1 MFTTY
6 LRPAIF
12 VAAMTLFVAASSQ
25 MGQQALLS
33 AHAATADIDVECRL
47 LGCFDGQ
54 GNRLDPIS
62 TGSIDARAR
71 DAIAEENLKRNPRA
85 VNIGEIIG
93 RHARANGV
101 PLELA
106 HAIVWAES
114 TYRINVRGAAGEVG
128 LMQIMPATAD
138 LMGYRGSIEA
148 LFHPET
154 NIKYGMKY
162 LGGARRRGDGTICG
176 TILKYNAGH
185 GAKRMNPIS
194 AAYCRKV
201 EKHLGVS

>member
-1 MFTTY
+1 MILTY
-6 LRPAIF
+6 VRMAIF
-12 VAAMTLFVAASSQ
+12 VMSTMLFVAALSQ
-25 MGQQALLS
+25 MSQQAVMS
-33 AHAATADIDVECRL
+33 AEAATPDLAVECRL
-47 LGCFDGQ
+47 SGCFDGN
-54 GNRLDPIS
+54 GNRLDPIV
-62 TGSIDARAR
+62 TGSVDFQER
-71 DAIAEENLKRNPRA
+71 DLIAEENLKRSPNA
-85 VNIGEIIG
+85 VNIGEIVA

-114 TYRINVRGAAGEVG
+114 SYRINVRGAAGEVG

-138 LMGYRGSIEA
+138 LMGYRGSIKD

-154 NIKYGMKY
+154 NIRYGMKY
-162 LGGARRRGDGTICG
+162 LGGARKRSDGTVCG

-201 EKHLGVS
+201 EKHLGTS

>member
-1 MFTTY
+1 MFMTY
-6 LRPAIF
+6 VRMTIF
-12 VAAMTLFVAASSQ
+12 VTATMLFVAALSQ
-25 MGQQALLS
+25 MGQQAVLS
-33 AHAATADIDVECRL
+33 AEAATADLAVECRL
-47 LGCFDGQ
+47 LGCFDSN
-54 GNRLDPIS
+54 GNRLDPIA
-62 TGSIDARAR
+62 TGSIDTRER
-71 DAIAEENLKRNPRA
+71 DAIAQENLARSPQA
-85 VNIGEIIG
+85 VNIGEIVA

-101 PLELA
+101 PLKLA

-114 TYRINVRGAAGEVG
+114 SYRINVRGAAGEVG

-138 LMGYRGSIEA
+138 LMGYRGSIED

-154 NIKYGMKY
+154 NIRYGMKY
-162 LGGARRRGDGTICG
+162 LGGARKRSDGTICG

>member
-1 MFTTY
+1 MDLNIYRATV
-6 LRPAIF
+6 F
-12 VAAMTLFVAASSQ
+12 VAAVMLAISALSQ
-25 MGQQALLS
+25 MGQQAVLS
-33 AHAATADIDVECRL
+33 AEAATTDIEIECRL
-47 LGCFDGQ
+47 LGCFDSE
-54 GNRLDPIS
+54 GNRIDTIT
-62 TGSIDARAR
+62 TGSIGTKAR
-71 DAIAEENLKRNPRA
+71 DEIAEENLKRSAKA
-85 VNIGEIIG
+85 VNIGEIIA

-114 TYRINVRGAAGEVG
+114 SYRTNVRGAAGEVG
-128 LMQIMPATAD
+128 LMQIMPATAE
-138 LMGYRGSIEA
+138 LMGYHGSIKA
-148 LFHPET
+148 LFHPEV

-162 LGGARRRGDGTICG
+162 LGGARKRSDGTICG

-194 AAYCRKV
+194 AAYCKKV

>member
-1 MFTTY
+1 MFMTY
-6 LRPAIF
+6 VRPTIF
-12 VAAMTLFVAASSQ
+12 VVAMMLFVVAASQ
-25 MGQQALLS
+25 MSQQAVLS
-33 AHAATADIDVECRL
+33 AHAATADIEIECRL
-47 LGCFDGQ
+47 LGCFDSQ
-54 GNRLDPIS
+54 GNRLDPIL

-71 DAIAEENLKRNPRA
+71 DAIAEENLKRSPRTL
-85 VNIGEIIG
+85 NIGEIIG

-114 TYRINVRGAAGEVG
+114 TYRIDVRGAAGEVG

-201 EKHLGVS
+201 EKRLGVS

>member
-1 MFTTY
+1 MTY

-12 VAAMTLFVAASSQ
+12 VASMMLFIVASSQ

-33 AHAATADIDVECRL
+33 AHAATADNKVECRL
-47 LGCFDGQ
+47 LGCFDGE

-114 TYRINVRGAAGEVG
+114 TYRTNVRGAAGEVG

-138 LMGYRGSIEA
+138 LMGYRGSIKD

-162 LGGARRRGDGTICG
+162 LGGARKRGDGTICG

-201 EKHLGVS
+201 EKRLGVS

>member
-1 MFTTY
+1 MFMTY
-6 LRPAIF
+6 LRPAVF
-12 VAAMTLFVAASSQ
+12 VAARMLFVAASSQ
-25 MGQQALLS
+25 MGRQALLS
-33 AHAATADIDVECRL
+33 AHAATADFEVECRL

-62 TGSIDARAR
+62 TGSIDAGAR
-71 DAIAEENLKRNPRA
+71 DAIAEENLKRNARA
-85 VNIGEIIG
+85 VNIGEVIG

-114 TYRINVRGAAGEVG
+114 SYRINARGAAGEVG

-185 GAKRMNPIS
+185 GAKRMNPVS

-201 EKHLGVS
+201 EKRLGAS